1 MKFKL
6 FLKNSHLDMLIDLSK
21 KYDIHNKEELIKKC
35 IETAL
40 KLNDNDLIFDN
51 VREQCISCFSSEPR
65 FELEI
70 NDIDYNNLKKIFK
83 YYDFNSYDTEEEEVS
98 KTIRCIINFFDEEPD
113 LLSN

>member
-1 MKFKL
+1 
-6 FLKNSHLDMLIDLSK
+6 MLEDLGK
-21 KYDIHNKEELIKKC
+21 KCDIHNKEELIKKC

-113 LLSN
+113 LVPT